1 MKSHAKPPV
10 SSSEIDLV
18 ALVQRY
24 QTGLWRYLR
33 GLGCDSATADD
44 LVQETFLKV
53 LQRPFE
59 YFDDGATAAFLR
71 RVAHNQFVSNHRRAG
86 KVVSVENVQQFER
99 VWCEL
104 VSDQDGDDYLE
115 ALRECFLKLGDRSRW
130 ALEMRFRQRLSRSLI
145 ARNLQISE
153 HGAKNLM
160 QRAKLRLRECVER
173 AVGAFRSS
181 SSGTEINE
189 SDDESSS
196 GNPGNS

>member
-1 MKSHAKPPV
+1 MKSPSKPPV
-10 SSSEIDLV
+10 SSSEIDPV
-18 ALVQRY
+18 VLVQRY

-53 LQRPFE
+53 LQKPFE
-59 YFDDGATAAFLR
+59 YFDDGATGAFLR
-71 RVAHNQFVSNHRRAG
+71 RVAHNQFVSNQRRAG

-115 ALRECFLKLGDRSRW
+115 ALRECFLKLGERSRR
-130 ALEMRFRQRLSRSLI
+130 ALEMRFRQRLSRSMI
-145 ARNLQISE
+145 ARNLQITE

-160 QRAKLRLRECVER
+160 QRAKGRLRECVER
-173 AVGAFRSS
+173 AVGAFRS
-181 SSGTEINE
+181 TTAVPEIDNTG
-189 SDDESSS
+189 DDDSTD
-196 GNPGNS
+196 NDT